1 MTILPGAR
9 AKSPMSYVVT
19 AASSLRR
26 VRTSILRRNGRI
38 SAEASYVASQW
49 LRFGDAYVGA
59 VGDDFCENLY

>member
-1 MTILPGAR
+1 
-9 AKSPMSYVVT
+9 MSCVVT

-49 LRFGDAYVGA
+49 LRLGDAYVGA